1 MGPTLDL
8 IRIEQECRMINQIEP
23 NYGLKEIK
31 EVNKYLKSGSWIT
44 EHKLTEELEDSISS
58 FVGRKFAVA
67 VPNGTVAIYL
77 SLLSH
82 GVKKGTKVAVP
93 NMTMIATVNA
103 VLWAGGE
110 PVLVDVDENM
120 CMSIDELKNIKNLHS
135 VIFVPLNGR
144 TNQGLEIEKWCKDN
158 QINLIEDS
166 AHAMGSKYS
175 NGKMCGSLGN
185 SSIFSFTPHKI
196 ITMGQGG
203 MVLTDDKK
211 IYTYLKDLKTFN
223 RSKDRSDR
231 HKGFGLNFKITDL
244 QAAFGLSQFKRINN
258 FIENKLEIYHQYNQ
272 KIESDYL
279 KVNKFRNHE
288 LPWFIDV
295 SLLNKKNTKPLFD
308 YLLENGIE
316 TRYAYPPLNTQRHMR
331 EVKAT
336 VLKNSKKFENKV
348 LWLPSSTNLSK
359 VDINF
364 IADKLN
370 NFRI

>member
-1 MGPTLDL
+1 MAPTLDL
-8 IRIEQECRMINQIEP
+8 IGTEQEYRMINQIEP
-23 NYGLKEIK
+23 NYGSREIK
-31 EVNKYLKSGSWIT
+31 EVNKYLNSGSWIT
-44 EHKLTEELEDSISS
+44 EHKLTKELEDSISS
-58 FVGRKFAVA
+58 FVGRKYAMA

-77 SLLSH
+77 SLLSY

-120 CMSIDELKNIKNLHS
+120 CMSIEELKNIKNLHT
-135 VIFVPLNGR
+135 VIYVPLNGR
-144 TNQGLEIEKWCKDN
+144 TNQGLEIESWCKDN

-166 AHAMGSKYS
+166 AHAMGSRYS
-175 NGKMCGSLGN
+175 NGKMCGSLGS

-211 IYTYLKDLKTFN
+211 IYTYLTDLKTFN
-223 RSKDRSDR
+223 RSKDKSDR

-244 QAAFGLSQFKRINN
+244 QAAFGLSQFQRINT
-258 FIENKLEIYHQYNQ
+258 FIENKLEIYLQYNQ
-272 KIESDYL
+272 KIESNYI
-279 KVNKFRNHE
+279 KINKFRSHE
-288 LPWFIDV
+288 VPWFIDI
-295 SLLNKKNTKPLFD
+295 SLSNKKNTKPLFD

-316 TRYAYPPLNTQRHMR
+316 TRYAYPPLNTQKHMR
-331 EVKAT
+331 EVKT
-336 VLKNSKKFENKV
+336 TLLKNSKKFDKKV
-348 LWLPSSTNLSK
+348 LWLPSSTTLSK
-359 VDINF
+359 VNIDF

-370 NFRI
+370 SFKI